1 VFFHE
6 IFHHTNKFIRPIF
19 FGNERRQTMVKRCF
33 LIVLILTAFM
43 ATTVA
48 AKPIAIGSSNPGS
61 ITHSYSAAVAKLITD
76 QLKMQTRVIPH
87 GGQSAFIP
95 AVNAGEVDFGI
106 GSSFEVVDGVAGKG
120 IYEGQVLKDLRVVAV
135 LAPLKVAFFVANDSP
150 IKSIK
155 DLKGKKVPG
164 GWTSQKIVRYLTAA
178 IFANA
183 GLTYDDVE
191 MVPVPNVNRGAEDF
205 MQGKVDT
212 FYFAV
217 GSALVREAGAKVG
230 GVRALPF
237 DPSPEAVARARKH
250 LVVMYPLLVQPSDAN
265 YGIVGPT
272 YVAATDFLIITNK
285 NVPEDLVYKV
295 TKALHGGKNAF
306 MASFKPLGINFSPD
320 KMAKRLPAGEY
331 HPGAIRFYKEVG
343 LWPPKE

>member
-1 VFFHE
+1 
-6 IFHHTNKFIRPIF
+6 
-19 FGNERRQTMVKRCF
+19 MVKRYF
-33 LIVLILTAFM
+33 LITLILTAFM
-43 ATTVA
+43 ATMVA
-48 AKPIAIGSSNPGS
+48 AKPIGIGSGNPGS
-61 ITHSYSAAVAKLITD
+61 LTHSISAAIAKLITD
-76 QLKMQTRVIPH
+76 QLKVQTRVIPH

-106 GSSFEVVDGVAGKG
+106 GNTYEVMDGVVGKG
-120 IYEGQVLKDLRVVAV
+120 IYEGQVLKDLRVVSV
-135 LAPLKVAFFVANDSP
+135 LIPLKVAFFVAKDSP

-164 GWTSQKIVRYLTAA
+164 GWASQKSVRYLTSALL
-178 IFANA
+178 ANA
-183 GLTYDDVE
+183 GLTYDDVD
-191 MVPVPNVNRGAEDF
+191 MIPVPNVNRGAEDF

-237 DPSPEAVARARKH
+237 DPSPEAVARAQKV
-250 LVVMYPLLVQPSDAN
+250 LEVFYPLLVHPSEVN
-265 YGIVGPT
+265 YGIIGPT
-272 YVAATDFLIITNK
+272 YVAATDFLFITNK
-285 NVPEDLVYKV
+285 NVPDDLIYKV
-295 TKALHGGKNAF
+295 TKALHGGKQAF
-306 MASFKPLGINFSPD
+306 LASFKPLGVNFSPD

-331 HPGAIRFYKEVG
+331 HPGAIKFYKEVG